1 MDPSVTSTK
10 TLSANSFWVETVSMI
25 TRNSITRGDRF
36 WGCGVNITIL
46 IIFHIFTNWSIATIY
61 SFRVVTLYVRWPVQ
75 QLFSTL
81 CITSMMYSYII
92 TTLPIFCTVLIISKK
107 SLGFG
112 AIKAVIR
119 TRSWIWTTT
128 ILITV
133 SAITIPV
140 SAANMS
146 WKIAPTV
153 NRIKKIV
160 FFTGDVIQAAIVAFP
175 VF

>member
-1 MDPSVTSTK
+1 MNTSVTSTK
-10 TLSANSFWVETVSMI
+10 TLNAISFWVETISMI

-92 TTLPIFCTVLIISKK
+92 TTLPIFCTVL
-107 SLGFG
+107 F
-112 AIKAVIR
+112 IR

-146 WKIAPTV
+146 WKI
-153 NRIKKIV
+153 
-160 FFTGDVIQAAIVAFP
+160 
-175 VF
+175 

>member
-1 MDPSVTSTK
+1 MNASVTSTK
-10 TLSANSFWVETVSMI
+10 TLSANSFWVEAISVI
-25 TRNSITRGDRF
+25 TRNSITRSDGF
-36 WGCGVNITIL
+36 WSCRVNITIL

-112 AIKAVIR
+112 TIKAVIR
-119 TRSWIWTTT
+119 TRSWIWTTA

-146 WKIAPTV
+146 WKITPTV

-160 FFTGDVIQAAIVAFP
+160 FFTGDVIQATIVAFP
-175 VF
+175 IF

>member
-1 MDPSVTSTK
+1 MNSSVTSTK
-10 TLSANSFWVETVSMI
+10 TLNAISFWVETVSMI

-36 WGCGVNITIL
+36 WSCCVNITIF
-46 IIFHIFTNWSIATIY
+46 IIFHIFTNWSMATIY
-61 SFRVVTLYVRWPVQ
+61 SLRVVTLYVRWPVQ

-81 CITSMMYSYII
+81 CITGMMYSYII

-107 SLGFG
+107 SLRFR

-146 WKIAPTV
+146 WKITPTV

-160 FFTGDVIQAAIVAFP
+160 FFTGYVIEAAIVALPIF
-175 VF
+175 